1 MREILFKA
9 KQIDN
14 DEWVEGSLVYD
25 NEAER
30 HYIVTERD
38 LHWGMCYRGE
48 FDGNFTAIKNETI
61 CQYTGLT
68 DKNGNKIWEND
79 IVNGHEKRGAAF
91 FQCVVKHNDR
101 KARFDVEAMG
111 CMFPLCIEEYDED
124 FFMNGLDY
132 EVIGNIFDNPELLG
146 GQ

>member
-1 MREILFKA
+1 MREVLFRA
-9 KQIDN
+9 KVKEEPN
-14 DEWVEGSLVYD
+14 DWVEGYLGKCEGKFIISD
-25 NEAER
+25 
-30 HYIVTERD
+30 D
-38 LHWGMCYRGE
+38 
-48 FDGNFTAIKNETI
+48 DGVGVFIDPGTI

-91 FQCVVKHNDR
+91 FQCIVKHNDR

-132 EVIGNIFDNPELLG
+132 EVIGNIFDNADLLEG
-146 GQ
+146 E

>member
-9 KQIDN
+9 KRIDN
-14 DEWVEGSLVYD
+14 GEWVEG
-25 NEAER
+25 
-30 HYIVTERD
+30 YIHKCE
-38 LHWGMCYRGE
+38 GE
-48 FDGNFTAIKNETI
+48 YVISNNDGLGQFIEPSTI
-61 CQYTGLT
+61 CQYTGFT

-91 FQCVVKHNDR
+91 FQCVVKNNDR

-132 EVIGNIFDNPELLG
+132 EVIGNIFDNHDLLKG
-146 GQ
+146 E